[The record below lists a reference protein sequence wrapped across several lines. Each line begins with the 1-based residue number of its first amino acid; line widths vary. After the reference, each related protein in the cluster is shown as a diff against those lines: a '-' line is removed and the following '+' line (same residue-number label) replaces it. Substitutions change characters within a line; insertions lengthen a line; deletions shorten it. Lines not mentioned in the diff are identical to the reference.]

1 MAKEMPL
8 LAELSNCLSAYDE
21 TFQRLLHCIE
31 VACDTKAPR
40 PTHESPIIIQVQDL
54 LSIDAELKR
63 HLQRKNDWEERQQRI
78 EELEGTLSELSGR
91 INQLAMKLQST
102 ESALQGCLAVASKLQ
117 KDVMQGGKFEE
128 PKFE

>member
-21 TFQRLLHCIE
+21 TFQRILHCIQ
-31 VACDTKAPR
+31 VACEPSPR

-63 HLQRKNDWEERQQRI
+63 HLQRKKDWEERQQRI
-78 EELEGTLSELSGR
+78 EELEKRLSELSGV
-91 INQLAMKLQST
+91 INQLAMTLQST

-117 KDVMQGGKFEE
+117 KDVMQGNKFED
-128 PKFE
+128 PKVSE